1 MRVIQIP
8 KEDIIDHLRDE
19 DLYMVTFSEK
29 LGNPSIKRVAT
40 QKLSDIF
47 EAECF
52 VKFEED
58 A

>member
-8 KEDIIDHLRDE
+8 KEDILDHLRDE

-29 LGNPSIKRVAT
+29 LGNPSVKRIAT

-52 VKFEED
+52 VKFEE
-58 A
+58 